1 MFVPKFKQLRLENYC
16 KTELKRE
23 KEKKANKS
31 KKWREFCIE
40 GHISPHFSII
50 NNINTQQIKKKT
62 INFSLFSV
70 APPSNFSSHSKITL
84 FFCVNSSDRIEESVT
99 L

>member
-50 NNINTQQIKKKT
+50 NNINAEQTIKKKK
-62 INFSLFSV
+62 NNQLLSLFRCTTQQLFLPFQNHSV
-70 APPSNFSSHSKITL
+70 FLCKFI
-84 FFCVNSSDRIEESVT
+84 R
-99 L
+99 

>member
-50 NNINTQQIKKKT
+50 NNINTQQIIKKKQST
-62 INFSLFSV
+62 SLCFPLHHPATFPPIPKSVCFSV
-70 APPSNFSSHSKITL
+70 
-84 FFCVNSSDRIEESVT
+84 
-99 L
+99 